1 MAKNPPLDG
10 QGPGTFSSGPSGSLA
25 APPAIVPASGKIGF
39 DLVSPERLLLSA
51 EADMVTV
58 PGTEG
63 YMGVMAGHAPLVT
76 TLRAGMIDVQI
87 NGQDDRY
94 FIRGG
99 FAEISPAKITV
110 LAEEAIPMTELDLAV
125 LDQRISD
132 AQDDEIAAKTD
143 IERQKAALLVD
154 DLKLVR
160 AAF

>member
-1 MAKNPPLDG
+1 MAG
-10 QGPGTFSSGPSGSLA
+10 RIA
-25 APPAIVPASGKIGF
+25 F
-39 DLVSPERLLLSA
+39 DLVSPERLLLST

-63 YMGVMAGHAPLVT
+63 YLGVMAGHAPLVT

-87 NGQDDRY
+87 NGNDDRY

-99 FAEISPAKITV
+99 FAEIGATKITV
-110 LAEEAIPMTELDLAV
+110 LAEEAVPMTDLDLAV
-125 LDQRISD
+125 LDQRIKD
-132 AQDDEIAAKTD
+132 AEDDEIAAKTD
-143 IERQKAALLVD
+143 AERQKASQLVD